1 MDGEKKK
8 EKGEVRRKR
17 RSWVSSF
24 GFFFFS
30 LSLSSF
36 RNSIDLIDSS
46 VQAIRGITREM
57 MPCAYSRV
65 IKISRFTKYR
75 VRIRGIP
82 RRFVGVARERCI
94 PRSGVVMER

>member
-8 EKGEVRRKR
+8 EKGEVSTKEKKLGLFF
-17 RSWVSSF
+17 WVF
-24 GFFFFS
+24 LFFPLSLFFS
-30 LSLSSF
+30 EFDRSYRFLRS
-36 RNSIDLIDSS
+36 RYPRDNKGDD
-46 VQAIRGITREM
+46 
-57 MPCAYSRV
+57 AYSRV

-94 PRSGVVMER
+94 PRSRVVMER

>member
-8 EKGEVRRKR
+8 EKGEVSTKEKKL
-17 RSWVSSF
+17 
-24 GFFFFS
+24 GLFFWIFLFL

-46 VQAIRGITREM
+46 VQGIRGITREM